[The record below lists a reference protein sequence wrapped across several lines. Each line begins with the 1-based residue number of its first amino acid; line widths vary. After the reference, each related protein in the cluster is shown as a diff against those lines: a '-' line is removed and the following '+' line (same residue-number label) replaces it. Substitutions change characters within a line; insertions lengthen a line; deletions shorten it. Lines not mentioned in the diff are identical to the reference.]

1 MIIKINDK
9 IPKIHETCFVTETAT
24 LIGDITMK
32 EKSSVWFN
40 AVVRADLNSIII
52 GKYTNIQDG
61 CVLHVSKE
69 NGVYIGEYVSIGHN
83 VVIHGC
89 HINDNVLIGMGATIL
104 DNVEIGE
111 HSIIAAGTVVPPG
124 KKIPPNS
131 LVMGN
136 PGKIKRETTE
146 EDIKSV
152 RGVSIRYAEKYPL
165 LYSSN

>member
-1 MIIKINDK
+1 MIIKIKDK
-9 IPKIHETCFVTETAT
+9 KPKIHESCFIAETAS
-24 LIGDITMK
+24 LIGDIIMH

-40 AVVRADLNSIII
+40 AVLRADINSITI

-61 CVLHVSKE
+61 CVFHVSAE
-69 NGVYIGEYVSIGHN
+69 HGVYVGEYVSIGHN
-83 VVIHGC
+83 VILHGC
-89 HINDNVLIGMGATIL
+89 HVNDNVLIGMGATIL
-104 DNVEIGE
+104 DDVEIGE

-136 PGKIKRETTE
+136 PGKIRRELTE
-146 EDIKSV
+146 EDIKT
-152 RGVSIRYAEKYPL
+152 IRNISLKYAEKYPL